1 MIYTAIDT
9 FYLTHDQLQN
19 SPSRKDNIDEP
30 TETTLRI
37 YGCDLIQESG
47 ILLILPQAVMAT
59 AQVLFHINDGGLCN
73 NRFESFRTLEM
84 GVPKSESAEVRLAW
98 LRSQIIGGNY
108 EVEYKSPFGKRTIV
122 YADHTASGR
131 SLLYIENFIINNV
144 LPFYDSKVFPSSQEF
159 YVWSNLR
166 CRLLR
171 LRRRLLRSATILSA
185 PVNVEKCRCEILL
198 VITMA
203 FTWFRLSDSSQ
214 QFICRWVSFR
224 AGCAGA
230 VQSMGPVHFDF
241 EIYGGAVGLTACSIY
256 GGSAFRSQELQL
268 RRGVDIVI
276 GTPGRV
282 KDHLER
288 KNLDLTSLKF
298 RVLDEADEMLK
309 MGFVDDV
316 ELILV
321 NASMVNP
328 EASTPIYSL
337 RGLDNFKFFSLSSYW
352 YWLLFL
358 IAVLDYLCRTLHL
371 NISCSF
377 HPICLTLWGALVQD
391 ISEKLSEVTGNNSI
405 IMGTKMIVQT
415 KRGLSLSS
423 RESSTIEIDPDNYE
437 ATTLHQWA

>member
-73 NRFESFRTLEM
+73 NRSESFRTLEM

-131 SLLYIENFIINNV
+131 SLLYIENFIINNC
-144 LPFYDSKVFPSSQEF
+144 LSRFKSIPFFTRILCLVKPSMSTASSSSPAPKVCYNSECKELKPERPRKG
-159 YVWSNLR
+159 W
-166 CRLLR
+166 R
-171 LRRRLLRSATILSA
+171 LRSGELADLCDRCAVSGMITGLEEA

-203 FTWFRLSDSSQ
+203 FTWFRSKGICIPKLEFWQGMLELKELKSKTLR
-214 QFICRWVSFR
+214 FISAVHLQMGEFESWLCRCS
-224 AGCAGA
+224 A
-230 VQSMGPVHFDF
+230 VHADF

-276 GTPGRV
+276 GAPGRV

-288 KNLDLTSLKF
+288 KNLNLTSLKF

-316 ELILV
+316 ELILG
-321 NASMVNP
+321 
-328 EASTPIYSL
+328 T
-337 RGLDNFKFFSLSSYW
+337 
-352 YWLLFL
+352 LLPL
-358 IAVLDYLCRTLHL
+358 QY
-371 NISCSF
+371 
-377 HPICLTLWGALVQD
+377 
-391 ISEKLSEVTGNNSI
+391 
-405 IMGTKMIVQT
+405 
-415 KRGLSLSS
+415 
-423 RESSTIEIDPDNYE
+423 
-437 ATTLHQWA
+437 